1 MHQDGGIM
9 RGSRKF
15 SQAGVGGGGGVQIP
29 RMGLTE
35 NFSTWQKL
43 SKDKS
48 MAIPE
53 GVRTPCRTVPR
64 SGFAHGDTQGEFN
77 RQI

>member
-1 MHQDGGIM
+1 M

-15 SQAGVGGGGGVQIP
+15 SQAGEGGGGVQIP
-29 RMGLTE
+29 RRGLTE

-48 MAIPE
+48 ILYGNSRGGPDPLSDCPPIWICPW
-53 GVRTPCRTVPR
+53 GYP
-64 SGFAHGDTQGEFN
+64 GG
-77 RQI
+77 I

>member
-15 SQAGVGGGGGVQIP
+15 SQAGGGVGGGVQIP
-29 RMGLTE
+29 RRGLTE

-53 GVRTPCRTVPR
+53 GVRTRRTVPR

>member
-1 MHQDGGIM
+1 M

-15 SQAGVGGGGGVQIP
+15 SQAGVGGGGGDPNSQNL
-29 RMGLTE
+29 RKGLTE

-53 GVRTPCRTVPR
+53 GRTVPR